1 MAIRPLVPEQDY
13 ERACERAS
21 DLMDAEPDTPEL
33 AELDA
38 LATLIEAYEEKLH
51 RPIPPDPIEAIM
63 FRLEQLGMTKK
74 DLEPLIGSRARV
86 SEVLNR
92 KRYLS
97 LTMIENLHEHLKI
110 PAEVLIRQKRDK
122 GRAKAAR

>member
-1 MAIRPLVPEQDY
+1 MDIRPIVTEQDY